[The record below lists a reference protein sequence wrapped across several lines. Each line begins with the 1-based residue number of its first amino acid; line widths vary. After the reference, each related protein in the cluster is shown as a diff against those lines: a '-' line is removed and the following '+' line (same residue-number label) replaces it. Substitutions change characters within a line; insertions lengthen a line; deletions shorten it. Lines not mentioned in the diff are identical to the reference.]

1 MTLPRRRPW
10 RLAVVAVVAL
20 AALLAAA
27 CASKGPVKRQEVVFW
42 IAWPVEAIEPLAR
55 RFEAENRD
63 IAVRLVRLPWD
74 SLHDSLSAALE
85 SGSPPDLCQLHSTE
99 LSPFMSGSSL
109 SDWSAGV
116 ADLRAG
122 LRGWPMVMVG
132 DAIYGMP
139 WLLRTQVLFWNRELF
154 QRAGLDP
161 VRGPATWDELRTY
174 AAAIQKLRGGVHGY
188 GIAVSDS
195 GAAFRDVMPFVWS
208 NGGGLV
214 SAMSDSSRV
223 AAPGTVEALEFLQSL
238 KPFTLLASDDSL
250 AHEFTSGRLGMLL
263 AGSELALRL
272 ARSAPRLAHGLDLV
286 PQPASDRG
294 TRTSLAA
301 GEVLVSFTGS
311 RRKEDALK
319 LARFLVRDENAHALA
334 TALQSLQPP
343 NRSADTT
350 AWYRARPEQRV
361 MLRQLDQ
368 ANYLPNHRDWPAMHR
383 ELGLEFGA
391 VLAGRRSARLALAVA
406 DTFVSAHL
414 AAR

>member
-1 MTLPRRRPW
+1 MTLSRRRPW
-10 RLAVVAVVAL
+10 RAAAAVCVAL
-20 AALLAAA
+20 AAMLAAA
-27 CASKGPVKRQEVVFW
+27 CASNGPVKRHEVVFW
-42 IAWPVEAIEPLAR
+42 IAWPVEAIAPLAR

-74 SLHDSLSAALE
+74 SLHDSLSAALD
-85 SGSPPDLCQLHSTE
+85 SDAPPDLCQLHSTE

-116 ADLRAG
+116 ADLRDG

-132 DAIYGMP
+132 DAIYGLP
-139 WLLRTQVLFWNRELF
+139 WLLRTQVLFWNRGLF

-161 VRGPATWDELRTY
+161 AHGPATWDEQRAA
-174 AAAIQKLRGGVHGY
+174 AAAIQQLHGGVHGY

-195 GAAFRDVMPFVWS
+195 GAVFRAVMPYVWS

-214 SAMSDSSRV
+214 SAMFDSSRV
-223 AAPGTVEALEFLQSL
+223 AAPETVEALEFLQSL
-238 KPFTLLASDDSL
+238 EPFTLLASDDSL
-250 AHEFTSGRLGMLL
+250 AHEFATGRLGMLL
-263 AGSELALRL
+263 AGSELALEL
-272 ARSAPRLAHGLDLV
+272 ARSAPGLRYGLDLV
-286 PQPASDRG
+286 PRPASERG

-334 TALQSLQPP
+334 TALRFLQPP
-343 NRSADTT
+343 NRGADTT
-350 AWYRARPEQRV
+350 AWYRARPEQLV

-368 ANYLPNHRDWPAMHR
+368 ANYLPNHRDWAAMHR
-383 ELGLEFGA
+383 ELGFEFGE
-391 VLAGRRSARLALAVA
+391 VLSGRRSARQALALA
-406 DTFVSAHL
+406 DTFVRARL